1 MATFT
6 INITDTQQKC
16 AEYAA
21 YSVQEYI
28 ENAASALAIQ
38 GKTEILAMLYAHCNA
53 NNITIATGEDA
64 QVTQAYDLG
73 VVKTVADVQAAL
85 EAADGTE

>member
-6 INITDTQQKC
+6 INITDTEQKC

-38 GKTEILAMLYAHCNA
+38 GKTEILAMLYQHCNA

-73 VVKTVADVQAAL
+73 VVQTAAARNAEN
-85 EAADGTE
+85 EAAS

>member
-6 INITDTQQKC
+6 INITDTEQKC
-16 AEYAA
+16 AEYVA

-38 GKTEILAMLYAHCNA
+38 GKTEILAMLYQHCNA

-73 VVKTVADVQAAL
+73 VVQTAAARNAEN
-85 EAADGTE
+85 EAAAESA